1 MNNLN
6 LREAI
11 IKRVQDKS
19 KDELTDIIKD
29 SIGNDERTLPG
40 LGVLFECIWQQSES
54 DLQEQMV
61 HRLHSSLAAAP
72 DSQATAATAPAN
84 QPTK

>member
-19 KDELTDIIKD
+19 KDELTDIIED

-40 LGVLFECIWQQSES
+40 LGVLFECIWQKS
-54 DLQEQMV
+54 DGTLHEQMIQC
-61 HRLHSSLAAAP
+61 LHNSFTP
-72 DSQATAATAPAN
+72 DSAAGPAD
-84 QPTK
+84 QPAK